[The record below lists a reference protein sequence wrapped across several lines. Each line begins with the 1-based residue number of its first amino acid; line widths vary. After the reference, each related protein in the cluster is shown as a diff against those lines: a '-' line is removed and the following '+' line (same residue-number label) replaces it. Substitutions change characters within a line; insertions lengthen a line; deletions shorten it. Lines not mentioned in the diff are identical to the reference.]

1 MNQNDLKRDKYL
13 QKKYGVTLDWYNQKL
28 AEQGNGC
35 AICGSKPVTRSLPV
49 DHDHKIVNQ
58 KFTLTKLVDYLGKL
72 DVWQATGLISGDLGK
87 WNGRNKKEV
96 RKVIKTVLKHK
107 STRGVIC
114 FGCNTGIRKFRDKPE
129 LLEAAAAYLRKY
141 QESLNAK

>member
-28 AEQGNGC
+28 TEQGGGC
-35 AICGSKPVTRSLPV
+35 AICGSKPITRSLPV
-49 DHDHKIVNQ
+49 DHVHDAKKKLKISYEVYKAKPNWWNVAWS
-58 KFTLTKLVDYLGKL
+58 LGCMDYLSTNFKSRSEAVKAVK
-72 DVWQATGLISGDLGK
+72 DF
-87 WNGRNKKEV
+87 
-96 RKVIKTVLKHK
+96 IKAR
-107 STRGVIC
+107 SARGVIC

-141 QESLNAK
+141 KEQLG